1 MFNSGYVQHPSL
13 VRALGHEGK
22 LIDQACIFYLNPP
35 PRGGAAG
42 RQKRQNRA
50 ATRRGRKKIIRK
62 GEKRGKIRK
71 IKVKKG
77 ILLHTIS
84 NQGSSCPDFGQ
95 KCPFLLK

>member
-1 MFNSGYVQHPSL
+1 MFNKIHLNDQNDL
-13 VRALGHEGK
+13 
-22 LIDQACIFYLNPP
+22 LIIQAYIFYPKPP
-35 PRGGAAG
+35 PGAAG

-50 ATRRGRKKIIRK
+50 ATRRGKKIKKRGK
-62 GEKRGKIRK
+62 KRGKIRK